1 MARILKSISFAFS
14 EEMLEKLEERALNL
28 GLGRSAYLRQLVA
41 DDILKA
47 GGMESQGNKTLKER
61 VRNLENEIRFQ
72 GSELKFLRGEFD
84 SLRDKVL
91 AAQLVE
97 IKGLPK
103 PVSKEAT
110 DESTAEQRKPSED
123 PIDHFSP
130 IREIDITGG
139 DAL

>member
-47 GGMESQGNKTLKER
+47 GGMEPQGNQSVQER

-72 GSELKFLRGEFD
+72 GSELKSLRGEIDALRD
-84 SLRDKVL
+84 SLG
-91 AAQLVE
+91 AQPNGSQV
-97 IKGLPK
+97 LPK

-110 DESTAEQRKPSED
+110 DKSAAEQRISSED
-123 PIDHFSP
+123 PLDHFSP
-130 IREIDITGG
+130 IGKIDITGG
-139 DAL
+139 DGL

>member
-47 GGMESQGNKTLKER
+47 GGMESQGNQSVQER

-72 GSELKFLRGEFD
+72 GSELKSLRGEID
-84 SLRDKVL
+84 ALQDVLRAHPIGSQVL
-91 AAQLVE
+91 
-97 IKGLPK
+97 PN
-103 PVSKEAT
+103 PVLKEAT
-110 DESTAEQRKPSED
+110 DESAAEQRKTSTD
-123 PIDHFSP
+123 PIDEFSP
-130 IREIDITGG
+130 TREINITGG
-139 DAL
+139 DGL